1 MHIFDADKFAVQFT
15 STLLILLITSP
26 HQHVILATA
35 KKASENICVFQSSLY
50 E

>member
-1 MHIFDADKFAVQFT
+1 MQTNLQSSYNDT

-26 HQHVILATA
+26 RQHVILATA
-35 KKASENICVFQSSLY
+35 KNASENICVFQSSLY

>member
-1 MHIFDADKFAVQFT
+1 MQANLQSTYNDT
-15 STLLILLITSP
+15 STLLILLVTSP
-26 HQHVILATA
+26 HQHIILATA